1 MPLNLPNKNAT
12 QGRKAGRSG
21 NRAEAGVEGYC
32 RFYAMQGAAFIDRQN
47 VRTSGSPTA
56 RRIIGKAPIDFG
68 GVIGGGRAIFA
79 EVKSSGC
86 KSGLQIDDRH
96 LEPHQIEALAVRGGM
111 GAVAV
116 VLWLN
121 GDTLGVAD
129 WRAVGKAA
137 RERSS
142 VPRSAFTWLPVL
154 SFDWLPVAIAVD
166 RAAGCEVAQ

>member
-1 MPLNLPNKNAT
+1 MPLNLPNKNAA

-21 NRAEAGVEGYC
+21 NRAEAGVA
-32 RFYAMQGAAFIDRQN
+32 AMCHQYKREGAAIVDKQN
-47 VRTSGSPTA
+47 VPTSGPPNR
-56 RRIIGKAPIDFG
+56 RRIIGKAPIDFAG
-68 GVIGGGRAIFA
+68 MLPGGRSIFA
-79 EVKSSGC
+79 EAKASGETTA
-86 KSGLQIDDRH
+86 LPIDDRH